1 MELPPAHHG
10 RGETE
15 AQRGGWGPRL
25 PQPPVPPPSALV
37 GLTVMRARQSG
48 DGRGT
53 SLSPFSLS
61 HPRVWLGEL
70 NHRFR
75 IQ

>member
-15 AQRGGWGPRL
+15 AQRGGWGSRL

-37 GLTVMRARQSG
+37 GDSYESWAEWGWEGHPLFFLPIPGSG
-48 DGRGT
+48 WE
-53 SLSPFSLS
+53 S
-61 HPRVWLGEL
+61 
-70 NHRFR
+70 
-75 IQ
+75 

>member
-1 MELPPAHHG
+1 MELPPTHHG

-37 GLTVMRARQSG
+37 GLTVMRAEQWGWEGHPPPHFLLPIPGSG
-48 DGRGT
+48 WE
-53 SLSPFSLS
+53 S
-61 HPRVWLGEL
+61 
-70 NHRFR
+70 
-75 IQ
+75 